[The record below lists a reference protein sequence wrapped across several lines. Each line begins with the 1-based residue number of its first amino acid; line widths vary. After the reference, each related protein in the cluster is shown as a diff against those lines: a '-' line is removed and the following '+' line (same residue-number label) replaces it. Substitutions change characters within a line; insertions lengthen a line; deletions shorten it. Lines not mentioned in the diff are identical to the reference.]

1 MSGWRDQILAAL
13 TPDASRL
20 TVVLDPDG
28 LLTEEHLVGAISAKG
43 IDVISFQDPVSFRY
57 AYESKYRSRWDLGQA
72 LESSVV
78 VRFDT
83 GDSRKVPYDLLEAG
97 RLLSF
102 SVADIFPN
110 LNCQVVSALD
120 RSYLD
125 SLFSAQQQHC
135 PDRLGE
141 NSTKDFILRHIF
153 GIAPELIYTSS
164 DLLRV
169 LLRRHHTAQRI
180 PKVLDDRFIQVLRQR
195 GMFGDWPLDEIVPH
209 NELFYA
215 FIQERWLIFVGKKLY
230 QTGPGQIQECL
241 ALPGPVDL
249 PFSHDD
255 VRVYIDDLFSE
266 GYLRPLQVDDPS
278 VISTLTTQD
287 SWIAVGI
294 QVQGERDTPARQQE
308 LIEAAGR
315 SLPKEGCSYQDWLLF
330 AHRWA
335 RVTARFY
342 GGETSGDSS
351 LSDLFVSVRD
361 RVDSAF
367 SDWMLH
373 SYAGLHNQPPL
384 PPVMVHHVPRFL
396 ARQMEEDPKTR
407 IALVVVDGMAFD
419 QWVTIRDVLID
430 QEHSLLLSENA
441 VFAWVPTVTSV
452 SRQAMLAGK
461 PPLYFPTTIGTT
473 DAEQRLWRQFW
484 GDYGLSTSEIAY
496 IKGVGE
502 SRDICR
508 LSEVAAMP
516 RTRVLAIIVD
526 KLDKIIHGMELGT
539 GGMQNQVL
547 QWAKQGFLHDLIRTL
562 MDSGFR
568 VFLASDHGNMECVGI
583 GRPSEGTIA
592 DVRGERVRVYRNAEL
607 RSQVRSQYPDTL
619 EWPTIGLPDD
629 YLPLL
634 ANGRYGFISTGET
647 LVSHG
652 GISIDEVVV
661 PLVEV
666 KRRTQ

>member
-1 MSGWRDQILAAL
+1 MSGWRDRILAAL
-13 TPDASRL
+13 IPDGSRL
-20 TVVLDPDG
+20 TVVLDSDG
-28 LLTEEHLVGAISAKG
+28 LLTEEHLVGAIRAKG
-43 IDVISFQDPVSFRY
+43 IDVISFQDPISFRY
-57 AYESKYRSRWDLGQA
+57 AYESKYRSKWDLGQE

-83 GDSRKVPYDLLEAG
+83 GDRREVPYDLLKAG

-110 LNCQVVSALD
+110 LDCQVVSALD
-120 RSYLD
+120 RGYLD
-125 SLFSAQQQHC
+125 GLFSAQQQHR

-141 NSTKDFILRHIF
+141 NSTKDFILRHVF
-153 GIAPELIYTSS
+153 GIAPELISTSA

-195 GMFGDWPLDEIVPH
+195 GGFGDWPLDEIVPH
-209 NELFYA
+209 TELFYA
-215 FIQERWLIFVGKKLY
+215 FLQERWPIFVGKKLN
-230 QTGPGQIQECL
+230 QTELGQVQECL
-241 ALPGPVDL
+241 TLPGPVDL

-266 GYLRPLQVDDPS
+266 GFLQPLQVDDPS
-278 VISTLTTQD
+278 VISKLTAQEI
-287 SWIAVGI
+287 WIAVGI
-294 QVQGERDTPARQQE
+294 QVQGEKDSSARLQE
-308 LIEAAGR
+308 LIEGAGR

-330 AHRWA
+330 GHRWA
-335 RVTARFY
+335 QVTARFY
-342 GGETSGDSS
+342 SGGTSGDCS

-373 SYAGLHNQPPL
+373 SYAGLYNQPPL
-384 PPVMVHHVPRFL
+384 PPVMVHHIPRFL
-396 ARQMEEDPKTR
+396 ARQMEDCPKTR

-430 QEHSLLLSENA
+430 QERNMLLSEHA

-461 PPLYFPTTIGTT
+461 PPLYFPTAIGTT
-473 DAEQRLWRQFW
+473 DAEERLWRQFW
-484 GDYGLSTSEIAY
+484 SDYGLSTSEIAY
-496 IKGVGE
+496 IRGVSE
-502 SRDICR
+502 SRHISR
-508 LSEVAAMP
+508 VSEAAETP
-516 RTRVLAIIVD
+516 RTRVLAVIVD

-547 QWAKQGFLHDLIRTL
+547 QWAKQGFLRDLIRTL

-568 VFLASDHGNMECVGI
+568 VFLVSDHGNVECVGI

-592 DVRGERVRVYRNAEL
+592 DVRGERVRIYRNAEL
-607 RSQVRSQYPDTL
+607 RSLSRSQYPDTL

-634 ANGRYGFISTGET
+634 ANGRYGFISAGAT

-652 GISIDEVVV
+652 GISLDEVVV

-666 KRRTQ
+666 KRRMQ